1 MINVFAFIDDEHKI
15 VKPLESSEKVKIK
28 YIKPDQNYIFELP
41 YPDIIIVV
49 SDWRHNV
56 AKILIDAKVLGIPSL
71 MLQDG
76 TLDWLIQYQ
85 GDLYAGS
92 GGAAHYHPIL
102 SDKIACIG
110 HQTARILS
118 SWCGA
123 EKVEV
128 VGFPILKNEIEDS
141 IQYKREK
148 NIVNCKE
155 KYNILV
161 TSPRQGW
168 FCEEHKVAFLEALHD
183 LKEYVVK
190 QNNLDVTWRLA
201 RNLSNILQV
210 ENKLKEKES
219 YELVELIKECDI
231 VISAQS
237 TVVIEAM
244 LYGKP
249 VAIVD
254 YLNSPQFYGTAW
266 FISCKEQIEKTISS
280 MIQCKADRMLYQEYQ
295 LNDVLYFKENAVDR
309 TILLIEKMVD
319 WAKYNNIKEIVFP
332 ENLLQYNSPFNNVI
346 PVNIKD
352 VYPNIDKFVISEADK
367 YYYLNSRL
375 NGELNKFHRKANLSS
390 KILKKIYLIIKN
402 IKRN

>member
-1 MINVFAFIDDEHKI
+1 MINVYAFVDDEHKI
-15 VKPLESSEKVKIK
+15 VKPLETSDRLNIK
-28 YIKPDQNYIFELP
+28 YFKPQPHYVFQIP
-41 YPDIIIVV
+41 YPDIVIVV

-56 AKILIDAKVLGIPSL
+56 AKILIDAKALGIPTL
-71 MLQDG
+71 MMQDG
-76 TLDWLIQYQ
+76 TLDWIIQYE

-128 VGFPILKNEIEDS
+128 VGFPILSNEIEDANK
-141 IQYKREK
+141 YKNEK
-148 NIVNCKE
+148 KIALSKD
-155 KYNILV
+155 KYTILV

-168 FCEEHKVAFLEALHD
+168 FSEEHKIAFLQALSD
-183 LKEYVVK
+183 IKEYIGTQK
-190 QNNLDVTWRLA
+190 NIDVTWRLA

-219 YELVELIKECDI
+219 YELVELIKDADI

-249 VAIVD
+249 VAIID

-266 FISCKEQIEKTISS
+266 FITSKEQIEKTINS
-280 MIQCKADRMLYQEYQ
+280 MLQRKADRMLYQEYQ
-295 LNDVLYFKENAVDR
+295 LNDVLYFKENTIDRAV
-309 TILLIEKMVD
+309 LLIEKMVD
-319 WAKYNNIKEIVFP
+319 YAKYNNINEVAFP
-332 ENLLQYNSPFNNVI
+332 ENILEYNNPFLNKI
-346 PVNIKD
+346 AVNIKEI
-352 VYPNIDKFVISEADK
+352 YPKISEFVISEADK

-375 NGELNKFHRKANLSS
+375 NGELNKFHRKSTLSS
-390 KILKKIYLIIKN
+390 KISKKFYLIFNNMK
-402 IKRN
+402 KK